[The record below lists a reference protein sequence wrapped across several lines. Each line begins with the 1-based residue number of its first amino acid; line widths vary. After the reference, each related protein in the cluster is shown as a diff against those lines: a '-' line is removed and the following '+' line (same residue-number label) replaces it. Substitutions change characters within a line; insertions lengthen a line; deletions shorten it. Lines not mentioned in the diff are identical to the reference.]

1 MKKFHLLLGILLL
14 LIFLCL
20 CMNIES
26 FGNPFDK
33 PFMQQKNNT
42 NFKNESIC
50 RDDMTWK
57 NKEKT
62 CKDYSITGSD
72 CSDIG
77 DNGVVAFDACRVA
90 CDNCPRSVE
99 IKIRQPSPS
108 ADYAEPPYSTFEGPQ
123 GEFMSEGGSVDYREI
138 FTKLGEIE
146 EKIETTSNERVGLSD
161 LRTEL
166 NRQTFILSPRHW
178 PKPCHEYT
186 RENCPTA
193 GNNCILAPERTI
205 EERTGRYECLAAN
218 EDSEKFDTCWGRME
232 LKNLPNDFFAN
243 GEGGEGITKENMH
256 CSELDIED
264 LGDFAHNTFD
274 SDETLTFPGQGD
286 ISATDLTCEMFQD
299 ADGYKCITRP
309 GDSSTSIPGDIED
322 GGKCMRGTKC
332 KQSFIYD
339 MDKINTDEINIC
351 ELQGLIEATSFMEDS
366 AYGTVFGVDRSDIT
380 SCENIEILEIRDL
393 YPDARCDHFYVNGDN
408 GVSPCMDAPGSGTF
422 GNDVDLENISCITVK
437 PGDDYCSNVD
447 CEEGKLKCNQRIDRN
462 NN

>member
-1 MKKFHLLLGILLL
+1 MKKIHLLLGILLL
-14 LIFLCL
+14 LLFC
-20 CMNIES
+20 CFMNIES

-33 PFMQQKNNT
+33 PFMQQRNNNT
-42 NFKNESIC
+42 DYKNESIC

-62 CKDYSITGSD
+62 CKDYSITGTD

-146 EKIETTSNERVGLSD
+146 EKIETTSSGRLQLSD
-161 LRTEL
+161 LKTEL
-166 NRQTFILSPRHW
+166 NKQTFILSPRHW

-186 RENCPTA
+186 REECANDA
-193 GNNCILAPERTI
+193 LVGKCIPAAEGTI
-205 EERTGRYECLAAN
+205 EGRTGRYECLAVDEN
-218 EDSEKFDTCWGRME
+218 SEKFDTCWGRMK
-232 LKNLPNDFFAN
+232 LQDLPTAFNTYLEAA
-243 GEGGEGITKENMH
+243 GITKTDMH

-264 LGDFAHNTFD
+264 LGDEAYYLASRGD
-274 SDETLTFPGQGD
+274 DLTLTLPGHD
-286 ISATDLTCEMFQD
+286 AAVEATDLTCEMFQD
-299 ADGYKCITRP
+299 IDGYKCITRP
-309 GDSSTSIPGDIED
+309 DDADDTED

-339 MDKINTDEINIC
+339 MDQINTDEINIC
-351 ELQGLIEATSFMEDS
+351 ELQGLIEATPFIEDNLVGME
-366 AYGTVFGVDRSDIT
+366 RSSIT
-380 SCENIEILEIRDL
+380 SCNEIDIEVMRGL
-393 YPDARCDHFYVNGDN
+393 YPDARCNHFYVNEPG
-408 GVSPCMDAPGSGTF
+408 GKIPCMDEPGQ
-422 GNDVDLENISCITVK
+422 GNWWFDDDLDEIKCQTVK
-437 PGDDYCSNVD
+437 PGLAYCDEAD
-447 CEEGKLKCNQRIDRN
+447 CLTTGELKCEQLINRVP
-462 NN
+462 